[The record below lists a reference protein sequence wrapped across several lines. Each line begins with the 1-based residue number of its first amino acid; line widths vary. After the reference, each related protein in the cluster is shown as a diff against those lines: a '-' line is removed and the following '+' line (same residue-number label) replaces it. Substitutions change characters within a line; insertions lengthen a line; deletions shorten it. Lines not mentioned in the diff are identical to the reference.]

1 MTDLLAEE
9 GEEVEK
15 DPWENNTVTNK
26 NKLWFYVLLGMLVLY
41 VISGNKTPDQSKTN
55 STQIQKKEVINSEPP
70 QYLITQCRDNISSA
84 TLYKK
89 ERLNYI
95 GSDAGNVVIVYLN
108 DFGKAFKFRC
118 IGNNIQLYA
127 EGSRS
132 WISM

>member
-1 MTDLLAEE
+1 MLKKVNT
-9 GEEVEK
+9 VEK
-15 DPWENNTVTNK
+15 DPWKNNTVTNK
-26 NKLWFYVLLGMLVLY
+26 NKFWFYALLGMLVLY
-41 VISGNKTPDQSKTN
+41 VISGDKTPDQSKT
-55 STQIQKKEVINSEPP
+55 SSAQIQQKEVVNSEPS

-95 GSDAGNVVIVYLN
+95 GSDEGNVVIVYLN

-127 EGSRS
+127 EGSSS
-132 WISM
+132 WVSM